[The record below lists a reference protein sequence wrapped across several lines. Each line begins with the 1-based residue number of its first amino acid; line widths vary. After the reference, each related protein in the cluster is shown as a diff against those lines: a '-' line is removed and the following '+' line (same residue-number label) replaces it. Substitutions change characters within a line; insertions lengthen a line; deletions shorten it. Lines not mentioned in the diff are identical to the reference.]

1 MAMIV
6 TNDVAL
12 SSVVALSNATRDAAQ
27 ATQRISTTLRINNAK
42 DDSAGLML
50 ANRLKAQISSHVK
63 AIDNINSAIS
73 MVQSADK
80 GLSSIAST
88 LTSMRDLALSSSTGT
103 TSAAT
108 RTSNQTLLQSYLTD
122 INSVVSAST
131 HNGISLLDGSTPSLK
146 IQTGVDNADTSL
158 VKLFSA
164 GTSVLGKGDTIALS
178 SQGASAPVA
187 LSSGDLLINGVT
199 VGGSLT
205 TDDNYSYALKS
216 GSAIAKAAAINRV
229 SATTNV
235 EAKVGTTQVAG
246 ASMSATG
253 ATSGTITING
263 VGIAV
268 SLNAGDTLDTNR
280 AAVITAINLN
290 AGQTGVSASD
300 GGDSSRGITLTAA
313 DGRNITL
320 SSTVA
325 SARTGLAADDT
336 YSGGYTLRSLGNSGI
351 TLASQIGKTISNAGV
366 VAGTYSANTAQVT
379 STARSG
385 SMSAPTTLS
394 SGDLTINGYTIGAG
408 FDSDDTSTVA
418 TTTSSSKASSA
429 ISIAAAINRQ
439 SANTGVTA
447 TANTNALI
455 GSSFSAGD
463 VDSIYLNGTTI
474 GVSFTSSTSLDA
486 IVTALQPYAGQTGVV
501 VANNGSGLTMTAV
514 DGRNISIGIS
524 NGGVAVSGSAIGLG
538 GIGLS
543 GAKANAD
550 DSMTYIS
557 TVKLSSSAAFTL
569 AAGTNGATNMQT
581 LGFRAG
587 IYGGSAEDTKIAALN
602 ISTQTGG
609 SNALTV
615 IDKAIEMVSS
625 YQALAGAQNNV
636 LDYRKTLNTDQ
647 STIRS
652 TAYGNIMNADLA
664 AEAANLA
671 SAEIRKNAAAAM
683 IAQANLM
690 SKQVVSYLLKPYTG

>member
-1 MAMIV
+1 MIV
-6 TNDVAL
+6 MNDVAR
-12 SSVVALSNATRDAAQ
+12 SSAVALSNATRDAAQ
-27 ATQRISTTLRINNAK
+27 ATERISTTLRINNAK
-42 DDSAGLML
+42 DDPAGLML
-50 ANRLKAQISSHVK
+50 ANRLKAQVFSHVK

-80 GLSSIAST
+80 GLTSIAST
-88 LTSMRDLALSSSTGT
+88 LTKMRDLALSSSTGT

-131 HNGISLLDGSTPSLK
+131 YNGISLLDGSTPSLK
-146 IQTGVDNADTSL
+146 IQTGVDSTDTSV

-164 GTSVLGKGDTIALS
+164 GTSALGKGDTITLS
-178 SQGASAPVA
+178 SQGASSPSA
-187 LSSGDLLINGVT
+187 LSSGDVLINGVT
-199 VGGSLT
+199 VGATLT
-205 TDDNYSYALKS
+205 TDDNYSFESKS
-216 GSAIAKAAAINRV
+216 ASAIAKAAAINRV
-229 SATTNV
+229 STTSNV

-246 ASMSATG
+246 ASMSTVGAAT
-253 ATSGTITING
+253 GTITING
-263 VGIAV
+263 VGIALT
-268 SLNAGDTLDTNR
+268 LNAGDTLDTNR

-290 AGQTGVSASD
+290 AGQTGVTASD
-300 GGDSSRGITLTAA
+300 GGDSSRGVTLTAA
-313 DGRNITL
+313 DGRNITIASTL
-320 SSTVA
+320 ASSVTGVA
-325 SARTGLAADDT
+325 ANAT
-336 YSGGYTLRSLGNSGI
+336 YSGSYTLRSLGSSSI
-351 TLASQIGKTISNAGV
+351 TLASQIGKTISNAGL

-385 SMSAPTTLS
+385 STAAPTTLS
-394 SGDLTINGYTIGAG
+394 SGDLTINGYTIGAA
-408 FDSDDTSTVA
+408 FNSDDTSTLA
-418 TTTSSSKASSA
+418 TTTSSTKASSA

-447 TANTNALI
+447 AANNNTLI
-455 GSSFSAGD
+455 GSSFSAGA
-463 VDSIYLNGTTI
+463 VDSVYLNGTTI
-474 GVSFTSSTSLDA
+474 GVSFTASTSLDD

-501 VANNGSGLTMTAV
+501 VANNGSGLTMTAA
-514 DGRNISIGIS
+514 DGRNVSIGVS
-524 NGGVAVSGSAIGLG
+524 SGGAAVSGERIGLG
-538 GIGLS
+538 GIGLT
-543 GAKANAD
+543 GAAATAAGA
-550 DSMTYIS
+550 MAFIS
-557 TVKLSSSAAFTL
+557 TVKLSSSATFTL

-587 IYGGSAEDTKIAALN
+587 TYGGSADDTKIAALN

-636 LDYRKTLNTDQ
+636 LDYRKTLNTNQ

-652 TAYGNIMNADLA
+652 TAYGNVMNADLA

-671 SAEIRKNAAAAM
+671 AAEIRKNASAAM
-683 IAQANLM
+683 VAQANLM

>member
-1 MAMIV
+1 MIV

-12 SSVVALSNATRDAAQ
+12 SSVMALSNATRDAAQ
-27 ATQRISTTLRINNAK
+27 ATERISTTLRINNAK
-42 DDSAGLML
+42 DDPAGLMM
-50 ANRLKAQISSHVK
+50 ANRLKAQVSSHVK

-80 GLSSIAST
+80 GLSSIATT
-88 LTSMRDLALSSSTGT
+88 LTSMRSLALSSSTGT

-131 HNGISLLDGSTPSLK
+131 YNGISLLDGSTPSLK
-146 IQTGVDNADTSL
+146 IQTGVDSVDTS
-158 VKLFSA
+158 VIKLFSA

-178 SQGASAPVA
+178 SQGSSAPVA

-199 VGGSLT
+199 VGASLT
-205 TDDNYSYALKS
+205 TDDNYSYASKS
-216 GSAIAKAAAINRV
+216 ASAIAKAAAINRV

-246 ASMSATG
+246 ASMSTTG
-253 ATSGTITING
+253 AASGTITING
-263 VGIAV
+263 VGIGV

-290 AGQTGVSASD
+290 SGQTGVTASD
-300 GGDSSRGITLTAA
+300 GGDSSRGVMLTAA

-325 SARTGLAADDT
+325 SARTGLAADGT
-336 YSGGYTLRSLGNSGI
+336 YSGSFTLRSLGSSSI
-351 TLASQIGKTISNAGV
+351 TLASQIGKTMSNAGL
-366 VAGTYSANTAQVT
+366 VAGTYSANAAQVT

-385 SMSAPTTLS
+385 LTTAPTTLS
-394 SGDLTINGYTIGAG
+394 SGDLTINGYTIGAA
-408 FDSDDTSTVA
+408 FNSDDTSTFT

-447 TANTNALI
+447 TANNNTLI
-455 GSSFSAGD
+455 GSSFTAGD
-463 VDSIYLNGTTI
+463 VDSVYLNGVTI
-474 GVSFTSSTSLDA
+474 AVNFSTGTSIDD
-486 IVTALQPYAGQTGVV
+486 VVNALQPYAGQTGVT
-501 VANNGSGLTMTAV
+501 VANNGSGLTMTAA
-514 DGRNISIGIS
+514 DGRNISIGVGKS
-524 NGGVAVSGSAIGLG
+524 GNDVAGDRIGLG
-538 GIGLS
+538 GLGLT
-543 GAKANAD
+543 GAKPNI
-550 DSMTYIS
+550 SGTMTFIS
-557 TVKLSSSAAFTL
+557 TVKLSSSSTFTL
-569 AAGTNGATNMQT
+569 AAGTNGAANMQT

-587 IYGGSAEDTKIAALN
+587 TYGGSADDTKIATLN

-636 LDYRKTLNTDQ
+636 LDYRKALNTNQ

-652 TAYGNIMNADLA
+652 TAYGNVMNADLA

-671 SAEIRKNAAAAM
+671 AAEIRKNASAAM
-683 IAQANLM
+683 VAQANLM
-690 SKQVVSYLLKPYTG
+690 SKQLVSYLLKPYLG